1 MKNRIITVSEALQ
14 MIKSGETLT
23 GYSVDFKNA
32 KVEALDVMKFTKAG
46 IDVPENV
53 IYYGAGE
60 NIAYDEAFAGD
71 WKKIV

>member
-23 GYSVDFKNA
+23 GYSVDFENA

-53 IYYGAGE
+53 IYYGDDE